1 MSGGRILAAVAVALH
16 TPRTVFSPRH
26 APSFL
31 LLALAAGAVNAGA
44 FLACE
49 RFVTHVTGTSTRLGL
64 DVGQWWLVV
73 DYAIVL
79 ACFIAGAMTSVLA
92 IEGRHHRGRRPLHAA
107 PLLTVAAL
115 LGAVALAGHAGLFGP
130 FGGTLE
136 QPGDFVLLS
145 VLSFAMGLQNAAVAT
160 STGMLVRTTHMTGP
174 ATDLGVHLA
183 TGLLTSGETRRTS
196 LANAALRAGKIGSF
210 VAGAVVMLP
219 VARAAGYTAF
229 LFPAAIVAAATAASF
244 VPSWVMTGARPAQP
258 AH

>member
-1 MSGGRILAAVAVALH
+1 MLVEVAVALH

-31 LLALAAGAVNAGA
+31 LLALSAGAVNAGA

-49 RFVTHVTGTSTRLGL
+49 RFVTHVTGTSTQLGL

-79 ACFIAGAMTSVLA
+79 ACFIAGAMTSALA

-107 PLLTVAAL
+107 PLLTVAVL
-115 LGAVALAGHAGLFGP
+115 LAAVALAGDAGVFGP
-130 FGGTLE
+130 FGGTVE
-136 QPGDFVLLS
+136 EPADFLLLS

-160 STGMLVRTTHMTGP
+160 CTGMLVRTTHMTGP

-183 TGLLTSGETRRTS
+183 TGLFTTGETRRTA
-196 LANAALRAGKIGSF
+196 LANAALRAGKIASF

-219 VARAAGYTAF
+219 VVHSFGYVAF
-229 LFPAAIVAAATAASF
+229 LVPAAIVAAATAASF
-244 VPSWVMTGARPAQP
+244 VPAWVTAGARPVQP